1 MSSSSSSSQRPPESR
16 FPCHYDD
23 REARSCIPPAA
34 DWVNNSLPPSSSV
47 MTRSRTGGESHFDF
61 FYHAIFT
68 FVHSALT
75 ILLAPVLK
83 KNTTRRP
90 KRSSSPS
97 RTQRA
102 PAMTPQSY
110 REVDPE
116 LAMPPQMN
124 YDRSSSNNNNSSSI
138 LKSHQRRDSYQQQ
151 QQQAA
156 QSSAAAAKSV
166 RFPEQKRSRPPLGRI
181 SSSIGS
187 TATTASSSTSASVSS
202 SESSRSSSSLSSS
215 SSSSDGRVRISPW
228 RVSPSPRTHHSTYFL
243 SD

>member
-1 MSSSSSSSQRPPESR
+1 MSSSSSSSSQRPPESH

-23 REARSCIPPAA
+23 RSSSCVPPPA
-34 DWVNNSLPPSSSV
+34 DWVNHNQPPSSSV

-83 KNTTRRP
+83 NTTRRP
-90 KRSSSPS
+90 RRSSSPS

-102 PAMTPQSY
+102 TAMPPQSLH

-124 YDRSSSNNNNSSSI
+124 YDRSSSNNNSSI

-151 QQQAA
+151 QQAA
-156 QSSAAAAKSV
+156 QSAAAAKSV
-166 RFPEQKRSRPPLGRI
+166 RFPEPKRSRPPLGRI

-187 TATTASSSTSASVSS
+187 TTTTTTASSSTSASVSS

-215 SSSSDGRVRISPW
+215 SSSSDGSRGRISPW

>member
-23 REARSCIPPAA
+23 RSSSCVPPSA
-34 DWVNNSLPPSSSV
+34 DWVNHNQPPSSSV
-47 MTRSRTGGESHFDF
+47 MTRSRNGGESHFDF

-83 KNTTRRP
+83 NTTRRP
-90 KRSSSPS
+90 KSRSSSPS

-102 PAMTPQSY
+102 TAMPPQSLY

-124 YDRSSSNNNNSSSI
+124 YERSSSNNNNSSI

-151 QQQAA
+151 QQAA
-156 QSSAAAAKSV
+156 QSAAAAKSV
-166 RFPEQKRSRPPLGRI
+166 RFPEPKRSRTPLGRI

-187 TATTASSSTSASVSS
+187 TTSSTSASVSS

-215 SSSSDGRVRISPW
+215 SSSSDGTRGRISPW

-243 SD
+243 SE